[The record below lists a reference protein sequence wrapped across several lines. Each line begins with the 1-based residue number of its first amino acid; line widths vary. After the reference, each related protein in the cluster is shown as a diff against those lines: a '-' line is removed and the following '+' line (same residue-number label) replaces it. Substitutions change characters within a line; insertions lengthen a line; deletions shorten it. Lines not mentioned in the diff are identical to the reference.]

1 MAELTA
7 SEKLQPSL
15 LDRLTDEEPDKKD
28 EPLSRRV
35 MSMVVLRRAV
45 LRDLAWL
52 LNCPNKPLSD
62 EIYEFPLAARSVL
75 NFGMPDLA
83 GLTASGI
90 PAARVIGMVRDAIHT
105 YEPRIVGQSLDVNV
119 LDMSDS
125 DSHNNGFTLEIS
137 GQLCPLPMPEAL
149 YVRTE
154 IDLETGRCDLKERRA

>member
-35 MSMVVLRRAV
+35 MSMVMLRRAV
-45 LRDLAWL
+45 IRDLAWV
-52 LNCPNKPLSD
+52 LNCPCKPLTD
-62 EIYEFPLAARSVL
+62 EIYEFPLASRSVL
-75 NFGMPDLA
+75 NYGMPDLT
-83 GLTASGI
+83 GLTASGV
-90 PAARVIGMVRDAIHT
+90 PAAKIVSMVRDAIHAF
-105 YEPRIVGQSLDVNV
+105 EPRIVGQSLDVRV
-119 LDMSDS
+119 IESEADGTR
-125 DSHNNGFTLEIS
+125 NGFAFEIS

-154 IDLETGRCDLKERRA
+154 IDLETGRCDIKERRA

>member
-7 SEKLQPSL
+7 SDKLQPSL

-28 EPLSRRV
+28 EPLSRRI
-35 MSMVVLRRAV
+35 MSMVMIRRAV

-52 LNCPNKPLSD
+52 LNCPCKSLSD
-62 EIYEFPLAARSVL
+62 EIYEFPLASRSVL
-75 NFGMPDLA
+75 NYGMPDLT

-90 PAARVIGMVRDAIHT
+90 PASRLVSMVRDAIHT
-105 YEPRIVGQSLDVNV
+105 YEPRIVGQSLDVRV
-119 LDMSDS
+119 VQSDGAGGR
-125 DSHNNGFTLEIS
+125 NGFAFEIS

-154 IDLETGRCDLKERRA
+154 IDLETGRCDIKERRA